1 MKKKNKLNLGES
13 ILMSHQQEEKSTPFV
28 VSNLYWQYTLVENGR
43 SVASGKIVYLSLQ
56 NPGRD

>member
-1 MKKKNKLNLGES
+1 
-13 ILMSHQQEEKSTPFV
+13 MSHQQEEKSTPFV

-56 NPGRD
+56 NPGRDYRLLPSHFSPTHS